1 MEAVETGA
9 GGASGAEAML
19 DVGAAVGAALEAKGL
34 EKGFDGG
41 A

>member
-9 GGASGAEAML
+9 GGASGVEATL

-34 EKGFDGG
+34 ENGLDAGV
-41 A
+41 